1 MRALVLGA
9 AGAVCSQTTMDLA
22 RFSQF
27 EEIAVAD
34 FQLEVLEKLLAGIG
48 DPRLKPLSF
57 NADDYASMLELFPQF
72 DIVIN
77 GLPFKYD
84 LAVNKA
90 CVESGVNGLDLSSDD
105 PQFELH
111 EQALAN
117 NVLFVPG
124 CGATPGI
131 TNMLVRKAYETLD
144 RLHEVEISFA
154 AFRCLAPAPGLLK
167 TTLWEFDP
175 QVEHRKRVF
184 YNDGKW
190 HPSAPLTGEKKTR
203 FHDQIGEQSVFYVPH
218 DEVDT
223 LPRSYPQLR
232 YVAVRGCFPPHVM
245 ELMTALMHAGL
256 LSGHP
261 VSIGGKELPA
271 IDAVAELLLQ
281 LPISKQNQIWAYGL
295 VVEVSG
301 ERDGKLMKYIYRTQH
316 PPQEQWG
323 GQASYFKNV
332 GIPLSIGAQLIA
344 SGQSTSKG
352 VRPPDLALPVE
363 PFFEALALRGITI
376 EEQIEELPLGASK

>member
-22 RFSQF
+22 HFSQF
-27 EEIAVAD
+27 EEIVVAD
-34 FQLEVLEKLLAGIG
+34 AKLESLEQLLAGIG
-48 DPRLKPLSF
+48 DPRLKALPFS
-57 NADDYASMLELFPQF
+57 ADDYERMPELFHQF

-105 PQFELH
+105 PQFERH
-111 EQALAN
+111 EQALAS

-131 TNMLVRKAYETLD
+131 TSMLVRKASEALD
-144 RLHEVEISFA
+144 RLLEVEISFA

-175 QVEHRKRVF
+175 QVEHRKKVYYR
-184 YNDGKW
+184 DGQW
-190 HPSAPLTGEKKTR
+190 HPSAPLTGEIKTR

-245 ELMTALMHAGL
+245 ELMTALMHGGL
-256 LSGHP
+256 LSSQP
-261 VSIGGKELPA
+261 VVINGKELPA

-281 LPISKQNQIWAYGL
+281 LPISKQNKVWAYGL
-295 VVEVSG
+295 VVKVLG
-301 ERDGKLMKYIYRTQH
+301 ERDGRLMKCTYRSQH

-323 GQASYFKNV
+323 GEAAYFKNV

-344 SGQSTSKG
+344 SGQGTAKG
-352 VRPPDLALPVE
+352 VLPPELALPVN

-376 EEQIEELPLGASK
+376 EEQVEELLEGASK